1 MIIPIIPP
9 AIANTGRVAQQ
20 TNDIS
25 HPLINP
31 IQNPPMVLKI
41 VIIKVGIFSP
51 IAP

>member
-9 AIANTGRVAQQ
+9 AIANMGRVAQQ

-31 IQNPPMVLKI
+31 IQNPPRVEKI
-41 VIIKVGIFSP
+41 VVIKIGIFSP

>member
-1 MIIPIIPP
+1 M
-9 AIANTGRVAQQ
+9 GRVAQQ

-31 IQNPPMVLKI
+31 KQNPPRVEKI